1 MMIPFISFM
10 LISLLLPGMF
20 SVKTRKEAKRIEI
33 TDSLSEAR
41 VKVGELQKIVR
52 DQTAS
57 KDEYA
62 LMLSEQSKGNI
73 FYSID

>member
-10 LISLLLPGMF
+10 LSSLLLPGMF
-20 SVKTRKEAKRIEI
+20 TVKTRKEAKRIEI

-52 DQTAS
+52 DQATS
-57 KDEYA
+57 KNEYA
-62 LMLSEQSKGNI
+62 AMLSEQSKGNI
-73 FYSID
+73 FHSID